1 MAGATFGRKGAAAA
15 APVGRRAQFIAP
27 PAPGPDDE
35 MAQRREAFVAAERA
49 RSGPARKAD
58 PMASAE
64 RAKKEGLPTF
74 PGRKTLA
81 VAYSFWFMLWAIS
94 AHRFYLGRWISGIV
108 QTALW
113 YVSLMFWMAGHDL
126 AVYPL
131 VTGLT
136 WIGIDL
142 FLIPGMLRAANERA
156 EAKAYASEVAAKAA
170 AGTNAGSEIDVAG

>member
-15 APVGRRAQFIAP
+15 APAGRRARFIAP
-27 PAPGPDDE
+27 PVPGSDDE
-35 MAQRREAFVAAERA
+35 MALRREAFVAAERA
-49 RSGPARKAD
+49 RSGQATKAD

-64 RAKKEGLPTF
+64 RAKKEGLPAF

-81 VAYSFWFMLWAIS
+81 VAYSLWFMLWAIS
-94 AHRFYLGRWISGIV
+94 AHRFYLGRWITGIV
-108 QTALW
+108 QTLLW

-126 AVYPL
+126 ALYPL

-142 FLIPGMLRAANERA
+142 FLIPGLLRAANERV
-156 EAKAYASEVAAKAA
+156 EAKAYAREVAAKAA
-170 AGTNAGSEIDVAG
+170 EAEAG